1 MKIVPKRTWQFPL
14 AIEREYAKLLAAYV
28 DREIEIVEEFL
39 PEMADAVYRNSVRS
53 DAVGDW
59 LGNLVDRVQRKIKQ
73 KLNVLP
79 TIRRIFQKVN
89 QHVTKQMTETFASVF
104 GTRPRQF
111 NNTRELEMTKT
122 VWTSQNLTL
131 IKSVDQQISDKLRF
145 MLSQRIIHTAAKPE
159 LMEQLTKE
167 IQDLAGVTRNRAAL
181 IGADQ
186 VGKLNSQ
193 LTQYRQINAG
203 MEEYIW
209 TTKKDKRV
217 RPRHALREGRCYKWS
232 EPPDDGHPGWPIR
245 CRCTAAPVI
254 DTDKIGVQPK
264 ARSYLSIPDTNKP
277 SRRAVSTKDLF
288 LEPKTPAMKALFQV
302 GESGRIYE
310 MDESFDRP
318 FCFLPAKRKV
328 VINPTHE
335 KFQEYDFSEAIAHE
349 TAHWLDYS
357 MRWSRAPSH
366 IKEFDDAIRKAGE
379 YVLHPENRKKYEQ
392 LLAKDFAENMSIS
405 DIFSNITLNQVV
417 GDAGHSTSKY
427 WLKSPENRRYELLG
441 GFLTIYTIDDKAGE
455 QIIKGIPALKSLY
468 EKWVEKYAAF
478 LRGYEKINKRSK

>member
-1 MKIVPKRTWQFPL
+1 MEITPKRNWQFPL
-14 AIEREYAKLLAAYV
+14 ALEREYAKLLVAYV
-28 DREIEIVEEFL
+28 DKEMEIVEEFL

-79 TIRRIFQKVN
+79 AIRRIFQKVN
-89 QHVTKQMTETFASVF
+89 QHVSKQMTETFESVF
-104 GTRPRQF
+104 GTRPRQL

-122 VWTSQNLTL
+122 IWTSQNLTL
-131 IKSVDQQISDKLRF
+131 ISSIDQQVLDKLRF
-145 MLSQRIIHTAAKPE
+145 MLSQRIIHAAAKPE

-167 IQDLAGVTRNRAAL
+167 ISDLAGVTRNRAAL

-193 LTQYRQINAG
+193 LMQYRQTNAG
-203 MEEYIW
+203 IEEYIW

-245 CRCTAAPVI
+245 CRCTAAPVF
-254 DTDKIGVQPK
+254 DTDKMGVQPK
-264 ARSYLSIPDTNKP
+264 AGSYLSIPDINKP
-277 SRRAVSTKDLF
+277 SRRAVSTKDLS
-288 LEPKTPAMKALFQV
+288 LEPKTPEMETLFQV

-318 FCFLPAKRKV
+318 FCFAPGRRKV

-335 KFQEYDFSEAIAHE
+335 DFRLYDFSEAIAHE
-349 TAHWLDYS
+349 TVHWLDYS
-357 MRWSRAPSH
+357 MRWSRSKDKST
-366 IKEFDDAIRKAGE
+366 IKEFDDAIRAAGE
-379 YVLHPENRKKYEQ
+379 YVLRPENRRKYEP
-392 LLAKDFAENMSIS
+392 LITKDFAENMSIS
-405 DIFSNITLNQVV
+405 DIFSNITLNEIC
-417 GDAGHSTSKY
+417 GCLGHDTEGY
-427 WLKSPENRRYELLG
+427 WLKYPESRRYELLG
-441 GFLTIYTIDDKAGE
+441 GFLTIYTIGDKAGE
-455 QIIKGIPALKSLY
+455 QIIEGIPALKPLY
-468 EKWVEKYAAF
+468 EKWVKKYVTF
-478 LRGYEKINKRSK
+478 LRGYKKAD